1 MCGEF
6 GQLEL
11 NVMTP
16 YVAYAL
22 LESLEVMTCAAK
34 TFDKKCV
41 RGLAANRERCRWYA
55 ENTVGLATLYN
66 EELGFMG
73 AAELADRAI
82 HSGRSVQELFEE
94 EAGKGGIKIKAKGT

>member
-1 MCGEF
+1 
-6 GQLEL
+6 
-11 NVMTP
+11 MTR
-16 YVAYAL
+16 
-22 LESLEVMTCAAK
+22 TAK

-41 RGLAANRERCRWYA
+41 RGIAADRERCRWYA

-82 HSGRSVQELFEE
+82 QSGRSIQELIDE
-94 EAGKGGIKIKAKGT
+94 EARKGGRKTKTKGT

>member
-1 MCGEF
+1 
-6 GQLEL
+6 
-11 NVMTP
+11 MTR
-16 YVAYAL
+16 
-22 LESLEVMTCAAK
+22 AAK

-41 RGLAANRERCRWYA
+41 RGLVADRARCRWYA

-82 HSGRSVQELFEE
+82 HTGKSIQELLEE
-94 EAGKGGIKIKAKGT
+94 EAAEGGRRTKAQGT